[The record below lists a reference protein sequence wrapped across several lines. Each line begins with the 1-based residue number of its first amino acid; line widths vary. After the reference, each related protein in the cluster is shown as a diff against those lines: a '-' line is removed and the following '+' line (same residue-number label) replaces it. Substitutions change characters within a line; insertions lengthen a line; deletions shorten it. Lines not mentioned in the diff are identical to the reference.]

1 MKPLTCLAAAAV
13 LALSLNA
20 CSKKDAPEPQNEN
33 TGAMMPDT
41 DATAGTGN
49 MTAPD
54 AGDTG
59 TIPMNGAAPPVHP
72 DAVRPDQNAPPAN
85 TTP

>member
-1 MKPLTCLAAAAV
+1 MKPFACLGVAAA
-13 LALSLNA
+13 LALTLGA

-41 DATAGTGN
+41 DAVAGSGN
-49 MTAPD
+49 ATAPD

-59 TIPMNGAAPPVHP
+59 AIPMNGAAPPVHP
-72 DAVRPDQNAPPAN
+72 EPVKPDQNAPPAN

>member
-1 MKPLTCLAAAAV
+1 MKNFTCLCAAAA
-13 LALSLNA
+13 LALSLAA
-20 CSKKDAPEPQNEN
+20 CSKKDAPEPQNET

-41 DATAGTGN
+41 DAAAGAGD

-72 DAVRPDQNAPPAN
+72 EPVRPDQNAPSAN